1 MVRDKKKKDEEKPKK
16 SGLKAFLKKR
26 APFYLAAVA
35 LIIISAQS
43 VLSEKNFENS
53 LPEFS
58 GEEQVVV
65 NTLLNYNAG
74 VESKLSVKEVIKNQ
88 IDEEYP
94 DEKIYGHKKT
104 VLDLSVTNVNSDEYN
119 VILNFKS
126 YKGEMNFD
134 WNVNLESQEITSN
147 NPESK
152 HIIDVVTFS

>member
-1 MVRDKKKKDEEKPKK
+1 MVKDKKKKEEEKPKK
-16 SGLKAFLKKR
+16 QGLQAFLKKR

-35 LIIISAQS
+35 LIVISAQS

-53 LPEFS
+53 LPELS
-58 GEEQVVV
+58 GQEQMAVD
-65 NTLLNYNAG
+65 TLLNYNAG
-74 VESKLSVKEVIKNQ
+74 VESKLTVKEVIKNQ

-134 WNVNLESQEITSN
+134 WNVNVESQEITSN
-147 NPESK
+147 NPDSK
-152 HIIDVVTFS
+152 HVIDVVTFS

>member
-1 MVRDKKKKDEEKPKK
+1 MVKDKKKDEVEKPKK
-16 SGLKAFLKKR
+16 SGLQAFLKKR

-35 LIIISAQS
+35 LIVISAQS

-53 LPEFS
+53 LPELT
-58 GEEQVVV
+58 GEEQMAV

-74 VESKLSVKEVIKNQ
+74 VESKLTVKEVIKNQ

-119 VILNFKS
+119 IILNFKS

-152 HIIDVVTFS
+152 HVIDVVTFS

>member
-1 MVRDKKKKDEEKPKK
+1 MAKDKKKKEEEKPKK
-16 SGLKAFLKKR
+16 SGLQAFLKKR

-35 LIIISAQS
+35 LIVISAQS

-53 LPEFS
+53 LPELS
-58 GEEQVVV
+58 GEEQMAVD
-65 NTLLNYNAG
+65 TLLNYNAG
-74 VESKLSVKEVIKNQ
+74 VESKLTVKEVIKNQ

-104 VLDLSVTNVNSDEYN
+104 VLDLSVRNVNSDEYN

-147 NPESK
+147 NPDSK
-152 HIIDVVTFS
+152 HVIDVVTFS

>member
-58 GEEQVVV
+58 GDEQMVV

-152 HIIDVVTFS
+152 YIIDVVTFS

>member
-1 MVRDKKKKDEEKPKK
+1 MTKDKKKEEDKPKK

-26 APFYLAAVA
+26 APFYLAAIA
-35 LIIISAQS
+35 LIVISAQS

-53 LPEFS
+53 LPELS
-58 GEEQVVV
+58 GEEQRAVD
-65 NTLLNYNAG
+65 TLMSFNAG
-74 VESKLSVKEVIKNQ
+74 VESKLTVKEVIKNK
-88 IDEEYP
+88 INEEYP
-94 DEKIYGHKKT
+94 DEKIYEHKKT

-134 WNVNLESQEITSN
+134 WNVNIDSQTITPN

>member
-1 MVRDKKKKDEEKPKK
+1 MAKDKKKKEEEKPKK
-16 SGLKAFLKKR
+16 QGLQAFLKKR

-35 LIIISAQS
+35 LIVISAQS

-53 LPEFS
+53 LPELT
-58 GEEQVVV
+58 GEEQMALD
-65 NTLLNYNAG
+65 TLLNYNAG
-74 VESKLSVKEVIKNQ
+74 VESKLTVKEVIKNQ

-104 VLDLSVTNVNSDEYN
+104 VLDLSVTNVNSNEYN

-134 WNVNLESQEITSN
+134 WNVNVESQEITSN
-147 NPESK
+147 NPDSK
-152 HIIDVVTFS
+152 HVIDVVTFS

>member
-58 GEEQVVV
+58 GDEQMVV

-104 VLDLSVTNVNSDEYN
+104 VLDLSVTNVNSDEYK

-152 HIIDVVTFS
+152 YIIDVVTFS

>member
-1 MVRDKKKKDEEKPKK
+1 MAKDKKKDEVEKPKK
-16 SGLKAFLKKR
+16 QGLQAFLKKR

-35 LIIISAQS
+35 LIVISAQS

-53 LPEFS
+53 LPELS
-58 GEEQVVV
+58 GEEQMVAD
-65 NTLLNYNAG
+65 TLLNYNAG
-74 VESKLSVKEVIKNQ
+74 VESKLTVKEVIKNQ

-134 WNVNLESQEITSN
+134 WNVNVESQEIISN
-147 NPESK
+147 NPDSK
-152 HIIDVVTFS
+152 HVIDVVTFS

>member
-1 MVRDKKKKDEEKPKK
+1 MAKDKKKKEEEKPKK
-16 SGLKAFLKKR
+16 SGLQAFLKKR

-35 LIIISAQS
+35 LIVISAQS

-53 LPEFS
+53 LPELS
-58 GEEQVVV
+58 GEEQMAV

-74 VESKLSVKEVIKNQ
+74 VESKLTVKEVIKNQ
-88 IDEEYP
+88 INEEYP

-104 VLDLSVTNVNSDEYN
+104 VLDLSVTNVNSNEYN
-119 VILNFKS
+119 IILNFKS

-134 WNVNLESQEITSN
+134 WNVNVESQEITSN

-152 HIIDVVTFS
+152 HVIDVVTFS

>member
-1 MVRDKKKKDEEKPKK
+1 MTKDKKKKEDKPKK
-16 SGLKAFLKKR
+16 TGLKAFLKKR

-53 LPEFS
+53 LPELS
-58 GEEQVVV
+58 GEEQVALD
-65 NTLLNYNAG
+65 TLLNYNGG
-74 VESKLSVKEVIKNQ
+74 VESKLTVKEVIKNQ
-88 IDEEYP
+88 IDDEYP
-94 DEKIYGHKKT
+94 DEKIYEHKKT
-104 VLDLSVTNVNSDEYN
+104 VLDLSITNVNSDEYN

-126 YKGEMNFD
+126 YKGQMNFD
-134 WNVNLESQEITSN
+134 WNIDVESQEITSN

>member
-1 MVRDKKKKDEEKPKK
+1 MAKDKKKDEIEKPKK
-16 SGLKAFLKKR
+16 SGLQAFLKKR

-35 LIIISAQS
+35 LIVISAQS

-58 GEEQVVV
+58 GEEQMAV

-74 VESKLSVKEVIKNQ
+74 VESKLTVKEVIKNQ

-126 YKGEMNFD
+126 YKGEINFD
-134 WNVNLESQEITSN
+134 WNVNVESQEITSN
-147 NPESK
+147 NPDSK
-152 HIIDVVTFS
+152 HVIDVVRFS

>member
-58 GEEQVVV
+58 GDEQIVV

>member
-1 MVRDKKKKDEEKPKK
+1 MAKDKKKKEEEKPKK
-16 SGLKAFLKKR
+16 SGLQAFLKKR

-35 LIIISAQS
+35 LIVISAQS

-53 LPEFS
+53 LPELS
-58 GEEQVVV
+58 GEEQMAVD
-65 NTLLNYNAG
+65 TLLNYNAG
-74 VESKLSVKEVIKNQ
+74 VESKLTVKEVIKNQ

-104 VLDLSVTNVNSDEYN
+104 VIDLSVTNVNSDEYN

-147 NPESK
+147 NSDSK
-152 HIIDVVTFS
+152 HVIDVVTFS

>member
-1 MVRDKKKKDEEKPKK
+1 MVKDKKKKEEEKPKK
-16 SGLKAFLKKR
+16 QGLQAFLKKR

-35 LIIISAQS
+35 LIVISAQS

-53 LPEFS
+53 LPELS
-58 GEEQVVV
+58 GEEQMAVD
-65 NTLLNYNAG
+65 TLLNYNAG
-74 VESKLSVKEVIKNQ
+74 VESKLTVKEVIKNQ

-134 WNVNLESQEITSN
+134 WNVNVESQEITSN
-147 NPESK
+147 NPDSK
-152 HIIDVVTFS
+152 HVIDVVTFS

>member
-1 MVRDKKKKDEEKPKK
+1 MAKDKKKKEEEKPKK
-16 SGLKAFLKKR
+16 QGLQAFLKKR

-35 LIIISAQS
+35 LIVISAQS

-53 LPEFS
+53 LPELS
-58 GEEQVVV
+58 GQEQMAVD
-65 NTLLNYNAG
+65 TLLNYNAG
-74 VESKLSVKEVIKNQ
+74 VESKLTVKEVNKNQ

-104 VLDLSVTNVNSDEYN
+104 VLDLSVTNVNSNEYN

-134 WNVNLESQEITSN
+134 WNVNVESQEITSN
-147 NPESK
+147 NPDSK
-152 HIIDVVTFS
+152 HVIDVVTFS

>member
-1 MVRDKKKKDEEKPKK
+1 MAKDKKKDEVEKPKK
-16 SGLKAFLKKR
+16 SGLQAFLKKR

-35 LIIISAQS
+35 LIVISAQS

-53 LPEFS
+53 LPELV
-58 GEEQVVV
+58 GEEQMAVD
-65 NTLLNYNAG
+65 TLLNYNAG
-74 VESKLSVKEVIKNQ
+74 VESKLTVKEVIKNQ

-147 NPESK
+147 NPDSK

>member
-1 MVRDKKKKDEEKPKK
+1 MAKDKKKDEVEKPKK
-16 SGLKAFLKKR
+16 QGLQAFLKKR

-35 LIIISAQS
+35 LIVISAQS

-53 LPEFS
+53 LPELS
-58 GEEQVVV
+58 GEEQMAV

-74 VESKLSVKEVIKNQ
+74 VESKLTVKEVIKNQ

-134 WNVNLESQEITSN
+134 WNVNLESEEIISN

-152 HIIDVVTFS
+152 HVIDVVTFS

>member
-1 MVRDKKKKDEEKPKK
+1 MVKDKKKKEEEKPKK
-16 SGLKAFLKKR
+16 SGLQAFLKKR

-35 LIIISAQS
+35 LIVISAQS

-58 GEEQVVV
+58 GEEQMALD
-65 NTLLNYNAG
+65 TLLNYNAG
-74 VESKLSVKEVIKNQ
+74 VESKLTVKEVIKNQ

-119 VILNFKS
+119 IILNFKS

-134 WNVNLESQEITSN
+134 WNVNVESQEITSN

-152 HIIDVVTFS
+152 HVIDVVTFS

>member
-1 MVRDKKKKDEEKPKK
+1 MTKDKKKKEEKKLKK
-16 SGLKAFLKKR
+16 SGLQAFLKKR

-35 LIIISAQS
+35 LIVISAQS

-53 LPEFS
+53 LPELS
-58 GEEQVVV
+58 GEEQMVVD
-65 NTLLNYNAG
+65 TLLNYNAG
-74 VESKLSVKEVIKNQ
+74 VESKLSVKEVIKDQ
-88 IDEEYP
+88 IDEAYP

-104 VLDLSVTNVNSDEYN
+104 VLDLSVTNIDSDEYN

-134 WNVNLESQEITSN
+134 WNVNVESQGITSN

-152 HIIDVVTFS
+152 HVIDVVTFS

>member
-1 MVRDKKKKDEEKPKK
+1 MAKDKKKDEVEKPKK
-16 SGLKAFLKKR
+16 QGLQAFLKKR

-35 LIIISAQS
+35 LIVISAQS

-53 LPEFS
+53 LPELS
-58 GEEQVVV
+58 GEEQMVAD
-65 NTLLNYNAG
+65 TLLNYNAG
-74 VESKLSVKEVIKNQ
+74 VESKLTVKEVIKNQ

-134 WNVNLESQEITSN
+134 WNVNVESQEITSN

-152 HIIDVVTFS
+152 HVIDVVTFS

>member
-1 MVRDKKKKDEEKPKK
+1 MAKDKKKDEVEKPKK
-16 SGLKAFLKKR
+16 SGLQAFLKKR

-35 LIIISAQS
+35 LIVISAQS

-53 LPEFS
+53 LPELS
-58 GEEQVVV
+58 GEEQMAVD
-65 NTLLNYNAG
+65 TLMSYNAG
-74 VESKLSVKEVIKNQ
+74 IESKLTVKEVIKNQ

-134 WNVNLESQEITSN
+134 WNVNVESQEITSN
-147 NPESK
+147 NPDSK
-152 HIIDVVTFS
+152 YVIDVVTFS

>member
-1 MVRDKKKKDEEKPKK
+1 MAKDKKKDEVEKPKK
-16 SGLKAFLKKR
+16 QGLQAFLKKR

-35 LIIISAQS
+35 LIVISAQS

-53 LPEFS
+53 LPELS
-58 GEEQVVV
+58 GEEQMVAD
-65 NTLLNYNAG
+65 TLLNYNAG
-74 VESKLSVKEVIKNQ
+74 VESKLTVKEVIKNQ

-126 YKGEMNFD
+126 YKGEINFD
-134 WNVNLESQEITSN
+134 WNVNVESQEIISN
-147 NPESK
+147 NPDSK
-152 HIIDVVTFS
+152 HVIDVVRFS

>member
-1 MVRDKKKKDEEKPKK
+1 MAKDKKKDEVEKPKK
-16 SGLKAFLKKR
+16 QGLQAFLKKR

-35 LIIISAQS
+35 LIVISAQS

-58 GEEQVVV
+58 GEEQMAVD
-65 NTLLNYNAG
+65 TLLNYNAG
-74 VESKLSVKEVIKNQ
+74 VESKLTVKEVIKNQ

-134 WNVNLESQEITSN
+134 WNINLESQEITSN

-152 HIIDVVTFS
+152 HVIDVVTFS

>member
-1 MVRDKKKKDEEKPKK
+1 MAKDKKKKEEEKPKK
-16 SGLKAFLKKR
+16 SGLQAFLKKR

-35 LIIISAQS
+35 LIVISAQS
-43 VLSEKNFENS
+43 ILSEKNFENS
-53 LPEFS
+53 LPELS
-58 GEEQVVV
+58 VEDKMVVD
-65 NTLLNYNAG
+65 TLLNYNAG
-74 VESKLSVKEVIKNQ
+74 VESKLTIKDVIKNQ

-104 VLDLSVTNVNSDEYN
+104 ALDLSVTNIDSDEYN

-134 WNVNLESQEITSN
+134 WNVNVESQEITSN

-152 HIIDVVTFS
+152 HVIDVVTFS

>member
-1 MVRDKKKKDEEKPKK
+1 MAKDKKKDEVEKPKK
-16 SGLKAFLKKR
+16 QGLQAFLKKR

-35 LIIISAQS
+35 LIVISAQS
-43 VLSEKNFENS
+43 ILSEKNFENS

-58 GEEQVVV
+58 GEEQMAVD
-65 NTLLNYNAG
+65 TLLNYNAG
-74 VESKLSVKEVIKNQ
+74 VESKLTVKEVIKNQ

-152 HIIDVVTFS
+152 HVIDVVTFS

>member
-1 MVRDKKKKDEEKPKK
+1 MAKDKKKDVEKPKK
-16 SGLKAFLKKR
+16 QGLQAFLKKR

-35 LIIISAQS
+35 LIVISAQS

-53 LPEFS
+53 LPELS
-58 GEEQVVV
+58 GEEQMVAD
-65 NTLLNYNAG
+65 TLLNYNAG
-74 VESKLSVKEVIKNQ
+74 VESKLTVKEVIKNQ

-126 YKGEMNFD
+126 YKGEINFD
-134 WNVNLESQEITSN
+134 WNVNVESQEIISN
-147 NPESK
+147 NPDSK
-152 HIIDVVTFS
+152 HVIDVVRFS

>member
-1 MVRDKKKKDEEKPKK
+1 MVKDKKKKDEEKPKK
-16 SGLKAFLKKR
+16 AGFKAFLKKR

-35 LIIISAQS
+35 LIVISAQS

-53 LPEFS
+53 IPELS
-58 GEEQVVV
+58 DEEQMVVD
-65 NTLLNYNAG
+65 TLFNYNAG
-74 VESKLSVKEVIKNQ
+74 VESKMTVKEVIKNQ

-94 DEKIYGHKKT
+94 DEKIYGHQKT
-104 VLDLSVTNVNSDEYN
+104 ALDLTVTNVNSNEYN

-134 WNVNLESQEITSN
+134 WNVNIENQEITSN

-152 HIIDVVTFS
+152 YVIDVVTFS

>member
-1 MVRDKKKKDEEKPKK
+1 MAKDKKKKEEVKPKK
-16 SGLKAFLKKR
+16 SGLQAFLKKR

-35 LIIISAQS
+35 LIVISAQS

-53 LPEFS
+53 LPELS
-58 GEEQVVV
+58 GDEQMVVD
-65 NTLLNYNAG
+65 TLLNYNAG

-104 VLDLSVTNVNSDEYN
+104 VLDLSVTNIDSEEYN

-134 WNVNLESQEITSN
+134 WNVNVESQEITSN

-152 HIIDVVTFS
+152 HVIDVVTFS

>member
-1 MVRDKKKKDEEKPKK
+1 MVRDKKKKDKEKPKK

-58 GEEQVVV
+58 GDEQIVV

>member
-58 GEEQVVV
+58 GDEQIVV

-74 VESKLSVKEVIKNQ
+74 VESKLSIKEVIKNQ